1 MGVVLT
7 EEAAADVLV
16 AEAAAVSLE
25 GTLSDVAGAAEL
37 VLPLLLLLLLV
48 AAACEFGAG
57 SSEVGAGSS
66 VVEAGGA
73 AEDAGGA
80 LDAGGADD
88 GSGAAE
94 DVAGAG
100 VEVGV
105 FALPVPVAWRFSFW
119 WRYSLIPSMCRPSK
133 LKADTMATRA
143 KRANSHVWRIIL
155 LMSMSEV

>member
-48 AAACEFGAG
+48 AAACEVGAG

-88 GSGAAE
+88 GSGLRPALLGAARG
-94 DVAGAG
+94 GAQH
-100 VEVGV
+100 
-105 FALPVPVAWRFSFW
+105 
-119 WRYSLIPSMCRPSK
+119 CRHGQPRGARHRSGRRSRRSTG
-133 LKADTMATRA
+133 A
-143 KRANSHVWRIIL
+143 
-155 LMSMSEV
+155 